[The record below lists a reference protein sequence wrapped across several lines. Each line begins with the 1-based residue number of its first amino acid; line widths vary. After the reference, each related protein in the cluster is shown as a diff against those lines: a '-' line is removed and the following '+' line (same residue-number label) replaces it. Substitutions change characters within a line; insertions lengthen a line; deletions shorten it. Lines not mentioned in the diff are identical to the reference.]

1 MTGKIVNKKIAIVG
15 AGFSGITVARE
26 LARHNHVQ
34 VFEKSRGMGGRM
46 ATRRTET
53 HHFDHGAQFFT
64 AKSQEFQDFLE
75 PIRQQNIIT
84 PWQCNFAEIVENKI
98 NKSWKFSSAYPHF
111 VATPYM
117 NSLCKHLAK
126 DLNVLLNTQI
136 KNITFNQKKWSLQ
149 TINNQVFNDYDYLIL
164 AIPAPQA
171 IALIPS
177 QFKYTE
183 LVKQISMSGCFT
195 LMLGLN
201 KNLNMQFDAAVVKQ
215 SIISWIAKNH
225 SKSDR
230 PHGFSLVVNS
240 SNKWADANIEA
251 DITQVKDKLLDT
263 LKSIIELKDDDIE
276 YSTLHRW
283 KYANAGLRKGEK
295 SLFDSQLNLGLCGD
309 WFISGRVESAFLSGM
324 NLISQLHDR

>member
-1 MTGKIVNKKIAIVG
+1 MTGKILNKKIAIVG
-15 AGFSGITVARE
+15 AGLSGITVARE
-26 LARHNHVQ
+26 LDQHNHVQ

-53 HHFDHGAQFFT
+53 HHFDHGAQFFI
-64 AKSQEFQDFLE
+64 ARSKEFQDFLE
-75 PIRQQNIIT
+75 PIHQQNIIT
-84 PWQCNFAEIVENKI
+84 PWECNFAEIVDNQI
-98 NKSWKFSSAYPHF
+98 NKSWKFSTEYPHF

-126 DLNVLLNTQI
+126 DLNILLNTQI
-136 KNITFNQKKWSLQ
+136 KDITFNQKKWSLQ

-171 IALIPS
+171 IALIPK
-177 QFKYTE
+177 QFKYAE
-183 LVKQISMSGCFT
+183 LINQISMSGCFT
-195 LMLGLN
+195 LMLGVN
-201 KNLNMQFDAAVVKQ
+201 RNLNMQFDAAVVKQ
-215 SIISWIAKNH
+215 SIISWIANNN
-225 SKSDR
+225 SKPAR
-230 PHGFSLVVNS
+230 PRGFSLVVNS
-240 SNKWADANIEA
+240 SNKWADANIEE
-251 DITQVKDKLLDT
+251 DITIVKDKLLDA
-263 LKSIIELKDDDIE
+263 LKNIIELDDNDIE

-283 KYANAGLRKGEK
+283 KYANAKLQSGEK